1 MGSVTDEEEKDDIE
15 LKNIAKTKGKE
26 KMKKT
31 ASRKKRAPDS
41 VEYGGDND
49 ICFLFVRRRKNQIKR
64 AAQSSFSVTRFKAD
78 NIYRGAKDLTKTAD
92 GKFICH
98 HKSIKRW
105 QSQERIAT

>member
-1 MGSVTDEEEKDDIE
+1 MGSVTDEEEKDDTN
-15 LKNIAKTKGKE
+15 LKTVKTKGKE

-31 ASRKKRAPDS
+31 TSRKKAPDS
-41 VEYGGDND
+41 VEYGIDNN

-105 QSQERIAT
+105 QSQERIMT